1 MNKPNLAAAAQF
13 LASSA
18 RIVDRRHF
26 ERVFQDGDPQ
36 PVRDSVAAYRNSDG
50 GFGHGLEPDGRT
62 PASQPAAVEMGL
74 RILHET
80 DSWDDGL
87 AAGACDWLE
96 SHAPAEGGSSFV
108 EPTVEGWPH
117 APWWEPQ
124 GDGAASLPP
133 TGQIAGTLHARHVE
147 HPWLDRATAL
157 LWTRIG
163 ELTEPGAYDM
173 LGVLRFLQYVPDR
186 ARAESVFQKV
196 GHLLL
201 DQGIVTLDP
210 EAEGEVHGPLNFAP
224 APTSMARSLFDQ
236 RTIEAH
242 LDHLAAGQG
251 DDGGWTF
258 NWLAWS
264 PAAAMEW
271 RGFVTV
277 EALTLLRV
285 NGRA

>member
-1 MNKPNLAAAAQF
+1 MSTPNLAAAAQF

-18 RIVDRRHF
+18 RIVERRQFDRL
-26 ERVFQDGDPQ
+26 FQDGDPQ
-36 PVRDSVAAYRNSDG
+36 PVRDAVAAYRNSDG

-62 PASQPAAVEMGL
+62 PASQPPAVEMAL

-80 DSWDDGL
+80 DAWDSGL
-87 AAGACDWLE
+87 AASACDWLE
-96 SHAPAEGGSSFV
+96 ATAPTEGGSSFV

-124 GDGAASLPP
+124 EGRPPSLTS

-147 HPWLDRATAL
+147 HPWLDRATEL

-163 ELTEPGAYDM
+163 ELTDPGAYDM
-173 LGVLRFLQYVPDR
+173 LGVLRFLQHVPDR
-186 ARAESVFQKV
+186 PRAELAFHKV

-210 EAEGEVHGPLNFAP
+210 EAEGELHSPLNFAP
-224 APTSMARSLFDQ
+224 TPTSLARSLFDQ
-236 RTIEAH
+236 RTIETH
-242 LDHLAAGQG
+242 LDHLAAGQS

-264 PAAAMEW
+264 PAAEMEW

-277 EALTLLRV
+277 EALTLLRA
-285 NGRA
+285 NGRI